1 MTLLAE
7 LVGASARVGATAARK
22 SKVRELALLL
32 GALAPEEIDIGVHY
46 LSGDIPQGKIG
57 IGYSAVRTAACAPA
71 ADSATLS
78 LAALDRSLTQ
88 LAAIQGAGSAAT
100 VPHSVRARHRRVDRG
115 DGPGEPGG
123 QRHREGQRVDHRDR
137 PIDRR
142 RRASDVVLDRGLA
155 RFARSL

>member
-57 IGYSAVRTAACAPA
+57 IGYSAVRSSIETRLWTQRAGR
-71 ADSATLS
+71 LS
-78 LAALDRSLTQ
+78 
-88 LAAIQGAGSAAT
+88 
-100 VPHSVRARHRRVDRG
+100 SV
-115 DGPGEPGG
+115 
-123 QRHREGQRVDHRDR
+123 
-137 PIDRR
+137 
-142 RRASDVVLDRGLA
+142 L
-155 RFARSL
+155 